1 MALLLSLVLCVTLYA
16 FERLDGRTSFNILR
30 SLFQIGDEILKVN
43 GFVLHESIHDE
54 VVNVLKSKKSL
65 TFVTK
70 SE

>member
-1 MALLLSLVLCVTLYA
+1 M
-16 FERLDGRTSFNILR
+16 
-30 SLFQIGDEILKVN
+30 N

-70 SE
+70 SKYIK